1 MKTTDT
7 TIAKEK
13 EQEAITAQ
21 LMTLKDYLTKNPL
34 TLEMCRQMVQIADR
48 QVAIDQK
55 NKKIQTTYQDI
66 SRFLLLPDRA
76 VKDCKT
82 ILSCY
87 DRLIKSDLN
96 DKIVDKVISERSIS
110 QASKVI
116 SALNYIKN
124 DDKQMYLDGHIS
136 SSELYK
142 RRNSYVVSVDV
153 NSLAE
158 RAKRL
163 KDDSESQL
171 TYSMITGMFK
181 SETNGYLESLSD
193 YISMVDA
200 VTDKRYTRDEAIND
214 IIIAFE
220 KVTKAITSLRE
231 AIINKSNTIMEE

>member
-7 TIAKEK
+7 TIMKEK
-13 EQEAITAQ
+13 EQKEITAQ
-21 LMTLKDYLTKNPL
+21 LTILKDCLKKNPMTLK
-34 TLEMCRQMVQIADR
+34 MCRQMVQIADR

-87 DRLIKSDLN
+87 DKLIKSDLN

-124 DDKQMYLDGHIS
+124 DDKQMYLDGYIS

-142 RRNSYVVSVDV
+142 KRNSYGVSANETVINECV
-153 NSLAE
+153 
-158 RAKRL
+158 KRL
-163 KDDSESQL
+163 KDDTEVQL
-171 TYSMITGMFK
+171 NYAMITSMFK
-181 SETNGYLESLSD
+181 SETNNYLESLSD
-193 YISMVDA
+193 YIRMVNT

>member
-1 MKTTDT
+1 M
-7 TIAKEK
+7 
-13 EQEAITAQ
+13 
-21 LMTLKDYLTKNPL
+21 
-34 TLEMCRQMVQIADR
+34 
-48 QVAIDQK
+48 
-55 NKKIQTTYQDI
+55 
-66 SRFLLLPDRA
+66 LLPDRA

-124 DDKQMYLDGHIS
+124 DDKQMYLNGDIS

-181 SETNGYLESLSD
+181 SETKGYLESLSD
-193 YISMVDA
+193 YISMVDT
-200 VTDKRYTRDEAIND
+200 VSDKRYTRDEALTD
-214 IIIAFE
+214 IIITFE
-220 KVTKAITSLRE
+220 KIVAAITSLKE

>member
-7 TIAKEK
+7 TIMKEK

-21 LMTLKDYLTKNPL
+21 LMILKDCLKKNPL

-110 QASKVI
+110 LASKVI

-124 DDKQMYLDGHIS
+124 DDKQMYLNGDIS

-171 TYSMITGMFK
+171 TYAIITSMFK
-181 SETNGYLESLSD
+181 AETNNYLESLAD
-193 YISMVDA
+193 YIGMVDT

>member
-1 MKTTDT
+1 
-7 TIAKEK
+7 
-13 EQEAITAQ
+13 
-21 LMTLKDYLTKNPL
+21 
-34 TLEMCRQMVQIADR
+34 
-48 QVAIDQK
+48 
-55 NKKIQTTYQDI
+55 
-66 SRFLLLPDRA
+66 
-76 VKDCKT
+76 
-82 ILSCY
+82 
-87 DRLIKSDLN
+87 
-96 DKIVDKVISERSIS
+96 
-110 QASKVI
+110 
-116 SALNYIKN
+116 
-124 DDKQMYLDGHIS
+124 MYLDGHIS

>member
-1 MKTTDT
+1 
-7 TIAKEK
+7 
-13 EQEAITAQ
+13 
-21 LMTLKDYLTKNPL
+21 
-34 TLEMCRQMVQIADR
+34 
-48 QVAIDQK
+48 
-55 NKKIQTTYQDI
+55 
-66 SRFLLLPDRA
+66 
-76 VKDCKT
+76 
-82 ILSCY
+82 
-87 DRLIKSDLN
+87 
-96 DKIVDKVISERSIS
+96 
-110 QASKVI
+110 
-116 SALNYIKN
+116 
-124 DDKQMYLDGHIS
+124 MYLNGDIS

-214 IIIAFE
+214 IIITLE
-220 KVTKAITSLRE
+220 KVVTAITSLKE